1 MDNLL
6 EIRKNIEACDDI
18 IIEALTNR
26 MNYIQD
32 IIGYKRKHGIA
43 VFQPEQEKKQ
53 KNQLQRKLADHPFEE
68 EIEDIFRYIIEN
80 SKKIQAKS
88 LFRKNIVL
96 IGFMGAGKT
105 TVSKYLG
112 KMLALNIVETDE
124 LIIKKERKS
133 IREIFSE
140 YGEEY
145 FRNCESNVILE
156 LRNRSQLV
164 ISVGGGAVLRD
175 MNVRNMK
182 KNGEIVLLTAEP
194 QTVLERVK
202 DSDERPILAGHMN
215 TEFISLLMENR
226 KKRYEEIADVVVST
240 DGKNIQQICE
250 EIIGKIAED
259 EQK

>member
-1 MDNLL
+1 MDNLT
-6 EIRKNIEACDDI
+6 EIRKNIEACDDVI
-18 IIEALTNR
+18 IDALTNR
-26 MNYIQD
+26 MNYIED
-32 IIGYKRKHGIA
+32 IIAYKRKHGIA

-53 KNQLQRKLADHPFEE
+53 KKLLQEKLKEHKYEE

-88 LFRKNIVL
+88 LFQKNIILV
-96 IGFMGAGKT
+96 GFMGAGKT

-124 LIIKKERKS
+124 LIVEKEKKS

-145 FRNCESNVILE
+145 FRNCESNIILE
-156 LRNRSQLV
+156 LKNSSHLV

-175 MNVRNMK
+175 MNIRNMK
-182 KNGEIVLLTAEP
+182 KNGKIVLLTAKP

-202 DSDERPILAGHMN
+202 DSDERPILSGHMN
-215 TEFISLLMENR
+215 TEFISMLMEKR
-226 KKRYEEIADVVVST
+226 KARYEEVADVVVST
-240 DGKNIQQICE
+240 DGKDIQEICE

-259 EQK
+259 Q